1 MHIRSFAINDEQAV
15 IDLWTNCG
23 LVRPWNN
30 PHLDIARKLSEQPEL
45 FLVVEVDG
53 KVVGSVMAGYDGHRG
68 WIYYLA
74 VDPDQRGNSYGRVLV
89 DAAEQLLLQRGCPKV
104 NLMIRNGNERVQ
116 AFYRQL
122 GYSTDEVVTM
132 SRRLIKD
139 D

>member
-74 VDPDQRGNSYGRVLV
+74 VDPDQRGNSYGRALV

>member
-74 VDPDQRGNSYGRVLV
+74 VDPDQRGNSYGRALV
-89 DAAEQLLLQRGCPKV
+89 NAAEQLLLQRGCPKV

>member
-30 PHLDIARKLSEQPEL
+30 PHLDIARKLSEQPKL

-74 VDPDQRGNSYGRVLV
+74 VDPDQRGNSYGRALV